1 MKNAILFLTAVFL
14 TNYGLAQVESNSA
27 TAYVHE
33 MPTYPGGEEAL
44 YNLLY
49 QNVTYPELEKSM
61 NIEGTVFIRFVVE
74 KDGTPTHF
82 EIQHGVKGGAGLDSA
97 AIFAC
102 KQLGKFNPGKQDGIP
117 QRVYLTIPIK
127 FTLEDDAPVEELQLT
142 AKELKEIEK
151 DAKDICEMI
160 NDIVELQLVGDTI
173 KVDAL
178 NKSFEP
184 KMDELQKKYP
194 KGSAFEKKLEEFVKP
209 CLEEAKNRFPMVQS
223 QVQEDEKLT
232 GREIKRIKKDA
243 KYMCDMILKIMDAER
258 SGDEI
263 KSKSLSDEFEKQ
275 AGTFQKNYPKG
286 GLKEKELEKL
296 VRPCLE
302 EAMKDALRKSLR
314 D

>member
-1 MKNAILFLTAVFL
+1 MKNPLLIIVF
-14 TNYGLAQVESNSA
+14 GLISVLGISQTTPETPLEFVQ
-27 TAYVHE
+27 E
-33 MPTYPGGEEAL
+33 MPTYPGGQDAMFEVIFDHL
-44 YNLLY
+44 
-49 QNVTYPELEKSM
+49 VYPEYEKSM
-61 NIEGTVFIRFVVE
+61 NIEGTVLIQFIIE
-74 KDGTPTHF
+74 KDGTPTNF
-82 EIQHGVKGGAGLDSA
+82 KVFRGVADGSGLDSA
-97 AIFAC
+97 ALKAC

-117 QRVYLTIPIK
+117 QRVYSGMPIK
-127 FTLEDDAPVEELQLT
+127 FSLADDGDTGLT
-142 AKELKEIEK
+142 KKEMKEIEK
-151 DAKDICEMI
+151 DAKFICEMI
-160 NDIVELQLVGDTI
+160 YKLVELQLAGDTI
-173 KVDAL
+173 EVDAL

-184 KMDELQKKYP
+184 KMVELQKKYP
-194 KGSAFEKKLEEFVKP
+194 KGSALEKKLEEFVKP

>member
-14 TNYGLAQVESNSA
+14 TNYVLAQVESNSA

-74 KDGTPTHF
+74 RDGTPTHF

-97 AIFAC
+97 ALFAC

-151 DAKDICEMI
+151 DAKDICKMI
-160 NDIVELQLVGDTI
+160 NDIVELQLAGDTI
-173 KVDAL
+173 KVVAL

-209 CLEEAKNRFPMVQS
+209 CMEEAMKRFPVIESQLEEEK
-223 QVQEDEKLT
+223 KLT
-232 GREIKRIKKDA
+232 SREIKRIKKDG
-243 KYMCDMILKIMDAER
+243 KYICDFMFKIVEAQR
-258 SGDEI
+258 SGDEK
-263 KSKSLSDEFEKQ
+263 KSKKLTDEFEKK
-275 AGTFQKNYPKG
+275 AKNLQENYSKG
-286 GLKEKELEKL
+286 SDKEKELEKL
-296 VRPCLE
+296 VKPCLE
-302 EAMKDALRKSLR
+302 EAMKAAMEK
-314 D
+314 

>member
-1 MKNAILFLTAVFL
+1 MKNTLLLIVFGLISVLGISQTTPETPLTF
-14 TNYGLAQVESNSA
+14 AQ
-27 TAYVHE
+27 E
-33 MPTYPGGEEAL
+33 MPTYLGGQDEMF
-44 YNLLY
+44 
-49 QNVTYPELEKSM
+49 QVIFDNVVYPEYEKSM
-61 NIEGTVFIRFVVE
+61 NIEGSVYVKFIVE

-82 EIQHGVKGGAGLDSA
+82 EVTRGVLDGPGLDSA
-97 AIFAC
+97 ALFAC
-102 KQLGKFNPGKQDGIP
+102 RQLGKFIPGKQNGVA
-117 QRVYLTIPIK
+117 QRVYITLPIK
-127 FTLEDDAPVEELQLT
+127 FTLADDGDTGLT
-142 AKELKEIEK
+142 KKEMKEIEK
-151 DAKDICEMI
+151 DAKFICEMI
-160 NDIVELQLVGDTI
+160 YKLVELQLAGDTI
-173 KVDAL
+173 EVDAL

-184 KMDELQKKYP
+184 KMVELQKKYP
-194 KGSAFEKKLEEFVKP
+194 KGSALEKKLEEFVKP